1 VVIKDQILV
10 SDSWLHSVFMFD
22 FDGVMK
28 SRFGFCGTGHGN
40 LMTPKGIAVGK
51 RVRVTMRRPA
61 QNI

>member
-1 VVIKDQILV
+1 
-10 SDSWLHSVFMFD
+10 MFD

-28 SRFGFCGTGHGN
+28 SRFGFYGTGHCN

-51 RVRVTMRRPA
+51 RVRVTMRTPA